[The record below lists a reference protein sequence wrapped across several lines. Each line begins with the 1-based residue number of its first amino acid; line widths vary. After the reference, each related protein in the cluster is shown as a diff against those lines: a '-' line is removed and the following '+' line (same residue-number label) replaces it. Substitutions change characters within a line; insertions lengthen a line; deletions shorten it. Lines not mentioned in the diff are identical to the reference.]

1 MIPFERIASVASAT
15 LAVAI
20 AFGGCTG
27 DGANPNPGP
36 SIACE
41 VAQVFLLQAFPIT
54 GATGVPVTT
63 PSLVFAIPQ
72 AANPAGYQVQLV
84 ANGQTRSGGV
94 LGAPPSPLPSPI
106 ATPPPNY
113 VYAGASPPPLQA
125 STSYLVQLTTPI
137 TCLGPETTGTFSTQ

>member
-1 MIPFERIASVASAT
+1 VNVRARAAGVTLAT
-15 LAVAI
+15 LAIAM

-27 DGANPNPGP
+27 SGSPNPRP
-36 SIACE
+36 SIVCE
-41 VAQVFLLQAFPIT
+41 VAEILLVQAFPIP
-54 GATGVPVTT
+54 GASGVPVTT

-72 AANPAGYQVQLV
+72 SASPSGYQLQLL
-84 ANGQTRSGGV
+84 ANGQTRLGSV

-125 STSYLVQLTTPI
+125 STNYTAELLTPL

>member
-1 MIPFERIASVASAT
+1 MTRFERIASAASAT
-15 LAVAI
+15 LSVAL
-20 AFGGCTG
+20 AFGACTAG
-27 DGANPNPGP
+27 NGNPNPEP

-41 VAQVFLLQAFPIT
+41 VAQILLVQAFPIT
-54 GATGVPVTT
+54 GTTGVPVTT
-63 PSLVFAIPQ
+63 PSLVFSIPQ
-72 AANPAGYQVQLV
+72 SVTPSAYGLQLV

-125 STSYLVQLTTPI
+125 STGYLVQLATPI